1 MLYHCY
7 TLIPIIIM
15 IDIHEGRSAK
25 ISWVVDKLSCSLD
38 QLHPYRKWTL
48 LIINS
53 ICVVVSSSLVKDK
66 VYISY
71 HEIMPYYLKDFVMAR
86 SHSHSTWCVRVQV
99 NSRDLLISKSWYLQ
113 LAKNIKLII
122 YYMYII
128 IYICMLHIHMIWRIN
143 SF

>member
-1 MLYHCY
+1 MLPHQCCTMLIDCY
-7 TLIPIIIM
+7 TLIPIM

-25 ISWVVDKLSCSLD
+25 ISQVVDKLSCSLD

-86 SHSHSTWCVRVQV
+86 SHSHTVRGACAC
-99 NSRDLLISKSWYLQ
+99 KSI
-113 LAKNIKLII
+113 AKI
-122 YYMYII
+122 Y
-128 IYICMLHIHMIWRIN
+128 
-143 SF
+143 